1 MTSEI
6 QLRVL
11 VVDDEAPARRKI
23 MRLLRT
29 ESGVRVVGE
38 ADSGAAA
45 ITAIEKLNPDL
56 VFLDVQ
62 MPVTDGFAVV
72 QALSANARPDQVARP
87 FPAARPKPAAQD
99 HSAHA
104 TKLPQVIFVTAHD
117 QYALRAFE
125 VHAFDYLFKPVAE
138 DRFREALNRAR
149 SHLARS
155 NGTGTQARLQ
165 HLLQQIQRDRGY
177 SQRLLIREGE
187 RAFFVSVNDISW
199 IEADRNYVF
208 VHTTG
213 KKHNIRGTLDS
224 LQEILDPK
232 LFVRLNRGS
241 LVRLDAIRELQ
252 PWFHGEYK
260 VILRDNTE
268 LRWSRRYVTQRPE
281 LLKRPSP

>member
-1 MTSEI
+1 MTTEA

-23 MRLLRT
+23 LRLLRA
-29 ESGVRVVGE
+29 ESGIQVVGE
-38 ADSGAAA
+38 ADSGDAA
-45 ITAIEKLNPDL
+45 ITVIEKLNPDL

-62 MPVTDGFAVV
+62 MPGIDGFAVV
-72 QALSANARPDQVARP
+72 QALFPNPRPDQVARP
-87 FPAARPKPAAQD
+87 RPKAAAQNR
-99 HSAHA
+99 SAPA

-125 VHAFDYLFKPVAE
+125 VHAFDYLLKPVDE

-155 NGTGTQARLQ
+155 NGTGTEARLQ
-165 HLLQQIQRDRGY
+165 HLLQEIQRDRGY
-177 SQRLLIREGE
+177 SHRLLIREGE
-187 RAFFVSVNDISW
+187 RAFFVSINDISW

-208 VHTTG
+208 VHAAG

-224 LQEILDPK
+224 LQGILDPK

-241 LVRLDAIRELQ
+241 LVRLEAIRELQ

-268 LRWSRRYVTQRPE
+268 LRWSRRYVAQRPE
-281 LLKRPSP
+281 LLKPQL